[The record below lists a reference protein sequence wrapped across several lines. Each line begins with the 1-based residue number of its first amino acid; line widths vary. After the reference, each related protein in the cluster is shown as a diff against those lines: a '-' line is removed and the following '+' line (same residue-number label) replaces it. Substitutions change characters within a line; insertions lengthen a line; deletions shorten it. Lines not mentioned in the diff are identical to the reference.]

1 MWLNTEETLQAATTF
16 TIFHK
21 NKDTRLQII
30 LCKPEIV
37 YFPFIKQ
44 CLIMLFTFIVIIS
57 TLPCM
62 LCLMSEVGGG
72 KSIVWQSK
80 RVWVLL
86 WTNKICL
93 GRFSSGI
100 EIHTHQ
106 SILLYSTDSCLQDM
120 KKSFSTQFKRS
131 LWCKRK
137 SQNYVNDQILVWFDV
152 WVMDLRKIIIIF
164 TSDN

>member
-16 TIFHK
+16 IIYHK

-30 LCKPEIV
+30 LCKLEIFR
-37 YFPFIKQ
+37 FPFIKKW
-44 CLIMLFTFIVIIS
+44 LIILCTFTIIIS
-57 TLPCM
+57 TLSCM

-86 WTNKICL
+86 LTKKICL

-106 SILLYSTDSCLQDM
+106 SILLYSTDSCLQEM
-120 KKSFSTQFKRS
+120 SFSTQFKRS

-137 SQNYVNDQILVWFDV
+137 SQNYVNDQILVCFDV